1 MDFNDISVVTY
12 ERKSTDREDK
22 QQASL
27 PAQKRNNQNTI
38 ARHKLKVITGFS
50 ESASA
55 KLHGTRKEFKAML
68 KLIEAGKAE

>member
-1 MDFNDISVVTY
+1 MDFKNISVISY

-27 PAQKRNNQNTI
+27 PAQKRNNQQTI
-38 ARHKLKVITGFS
+38 TRLCLKEVMNIS

-55 KLHGTRKEFKAML
+55 KTH
-68 KLIEAGKAE
+68 